1 MFVNGMNGMNLGM
14 NGMRNISVTRMGD
27 YLTNGLTKTVANKLK
42 IRCGE
47 PVLYWYTS
55 DVAAMTF
62 ISSWTVWHL
71 LVHEL

>member
-42 IRCGE
+42 IRCGQ
-47 PVLYWYTS
+47 PVLY
-55 DVAAMTF
+55 
-62 ISSWTVWHL
+62 
-71 LVHEL
+71 